1 MIAEKMKPYVKNNS
15 AIRMMFKPYVKNN
28 SAIRMMFEEGNRLRA
43 IYGPENVFDFSLG
56 NPSVP
61 APDCVRQAIIDLV
74 NEEEPTVL
82 HGYMSNA
89 GFEDVRQT
97 IAESLNR
104 RFGTSFA
111 AKNLIMTVGAASGL
125 NVAFKTIL
133 NPGEEVIVFAPYFL
147 EYGAYV
153 RNYDGNLVEISP
165 DTTTF
170 QPNLKE
176 FEEKITPKTRAVI
189 VNTPHNPTGVV
200 YSEETIRKLTS
211 ILEAKQKE
219 FGTVIYL
226 ISDEPYRELAYDGV
240 QVPYL
245 IKYYANTIVG
255 YSYSKSLS
263 LPGERIGYLVIPDE
277 ADGSEELI
285 AAAAIA
291 NRTIGCVNAPSL
303 IQKVIAKCVD
313 AEVDVAAYD
322 KNRLALYNGLKELGF
337 ECIKPQ
343 GAFYLF
349 VKSPVTDE
357 KAFCEAGKKYNILM
371 VPGSSFA
378 CPGYVRLAYCVSYD
392 TIMNSLPQFGKLA
405 EEFGLKA

>member
-1 MIAEKMKPYVKNNS
+1 MKPLVMNNS
-15 AIRMMFKPYVKNN
+15 AIRT
-28 SAIRMMFEEGNRLRA
+28 MFEEGNRLA
-43 IYGPENVFDFSLG
+43 KIYGRDKVFDFSLG
-56 NPSVP
+56 NPNVP
-61 APDCVRQAIIDLV
+61 APEAVNQAIMDVIT
-74 NEEEPTVL
+74 EEDSNMV

-89 GFEDVRQT
+89 GYEDVRETVAQ
-97 IAESLNR
+97 SLNE
-104 RFGTSFA
+104 RFGTSFTA
-111 AKNLIMTVGAASGL
+111 GNILMTVGAASGL
-125 NVAFKTIL
+125 NVILKTLL
-133 NPGEEVIVFAPYFL
+133 NPGDQVITFAPYFL
-147 EYGAYV
+147 EYGGYV

-200 YSEETIRKLTS
+200 YSEEIIMKLAS

-245 IKYYANTIVG
+245 TKYYANTIVG

-313 AEVDVAAYD
+313 AEVDVVAYD